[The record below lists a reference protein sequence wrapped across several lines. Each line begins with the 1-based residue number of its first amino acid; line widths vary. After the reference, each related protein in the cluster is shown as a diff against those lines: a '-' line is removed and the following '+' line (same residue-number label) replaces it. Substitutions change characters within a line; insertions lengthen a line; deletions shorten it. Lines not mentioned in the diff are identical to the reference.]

1 MGDQL
6 TDLLRERFTGHEM
19 NVPPGAWE
27 QVSGQ
32 LAANASGESLRET
45 MQDKFNGHEADV
57 DPSAWTNISG
67 QLMQGTVP
75 GASFSTGWITAGVAA
90 VAITAGV
97 FLWNHNKAGP
107 DVPAVERTHVAV
119 VASPATTNEPVSV
132 NPAPVPETP
141 EKRKELVQPTPEKAV
156 VPTAPVKSGSVEAV
170 ETTPEPKA
178 VERSE
183 PATPKA
189 SSSTADQETPV
200 VKPAA
205 PSEAPIPKQETTP
218 VEGPATHGTDMEMPK
233 VTEGASKEE
242 ATVAPPPGSTNNERS
257 EEDPF
262 RNEHASTVLIP
273 NVFSP
278 QEDGVNDVLKI
289 VARDYEKVDVRVF
302 TAKGGALVFRSNDLA
317 NMWDGRLP
325 NGNIA
330 EEGYYRC
337 VVLLTDKEGRTRM
350 ESEVVRLFR

>member
-19 NVPPGAWE
+19 DVPPGTWE
-27 QVSGQ
+27 HVSGQ
-32 LAANASGESLRET
+32 LAASASGETLRET
-45 MQDKFNGHEADV
+45 LRDKFHGHEADV
-57 DPSAWTNISG
+57 DPSAWANISG
-67 QLMQGTVP
+67 RLVQGIAP
-75 GASFSTGWITAGVAA
+75 GSSFSTGWIAAGVAA

-97 FLWNHNKAGP
+97 FLWNHNKAEP
-107 DVPAVERTHVAV
+107 DVPAVERTQVAV

-132 NPAPVPETP
+132 NPAPVAEAPV
-141 EKRKELVQPTPEKAV
+141 RKEEPVQATPGNAA
-156 VPTAPVKSGSVEAV
+156 VPTAPVKSGTVEAAV
-170 ETTPEPKA
+170 TTPEPKA

-183 PATPKA
+183 AATPKA
-189 SSSTADQETPV
+189 TTSTPDREAPEA
-200 VKPAA
+200 KPAA
-205 PSEAPIPKQETTP
+205 ISTVPGPKPETTP
-218 VEGPATHGTDMEMPK
+218 EEGPATHGTDMEVPK
-233 VTEGASKEE
+233 VADGASRNEG
-242 ATVAPPPGSTNNERS
+242 TVAPPSGSTNNDGS